1 MKDPRFAKS
10 VVLINGM
17 VPLGMLAWD
26 AYRRQLGPDPSNDA
40 IHITGVMAIIF
51 IALTL
56 AVTPVRKI
64 TGWNWLS
71 HFRRMLGLF
80 AFFYAFVHLL
90 LYFALQR
97 SFDVTRVIEDTEKRP
112 FIFFGM
118 AALVLMIPLAIT
130 STNGMIKGAGCEE
143 MEAAASVGLCCRDRR
158 SDSLLDE
165 RKSRRFRPENLRR
178 RCGGAAGE
186 QNRALAIGPNAKAS
200 GSGRNVR
207 IQLHFHWRR

>member
-1 MKDPRFAKS
+1 MKDPRFAKF
-10 VVLINGM
+10 VVLVNGA

-26 AYRRQLGPDPSNDA
+26 AYSQQLGPNPTNDA

-51 IALTL
+51 ISLTL

-80 AFFYAFVHLL
+80 AFFYACVHLS
-90 LYFALQR
+90 LYFAFQR
-97 SFDVTRVIEDTEKRP
+97 SFSVTGVIENTEKRP

-130 STNGMIKGAGCEE
+130 STNGMIKALGARKWKRLHQLVYFVAI
-143 MEAAASVGLCCRDRR
+143 AAAIHFWMNGKVV
-158 SDSLLDE
+158 
-165 RKSRRFRPENLRR
+165 
-178 RCGGAAGE
+178 
-186 QNRALAIGPNAKAS
+186 
-200 GSGRNVR
+200 GSGPKIFAGIVAVLLASR
-207 IQLHFHWRR
+207 IVLWQSAQMRKPRAVAET

>member
-1 MKDPRFAKS
+1 MKDPRFAKF
-10 VVLINGM
+10 VLLINGV

-26 AYRRQLGPDPSNDA
+26 AYNGQIGANPVNDA
-40 IHITGVMAIIF
+40 IHITGVMTLVF
-51 IALTL
+51 LSLTL

-80 AFFYAFVHLL
+80 AFFYAMIHFS

-97 SFDVTRVIEDTEKRP
+97 SFSVTGVFEDTAKRP

-130 STNGMIKGAGCEE
+130 STNGMIKWMGARKWKRLHQLIYLVAI
-143 MEAAASVGLCCRDRR
+143 AAAIHYWLNGKVVGLGQEVFAGIIAV
-158 SDSLLDE
+158 LLASRIVLWQAAE
-165 RKSRRFRPENLRR
+165 MRKP
-178 RCGGAAGE
+178 
-186 QNRALAIGPNAKAS
+186 RAIAET
-200 GSGRNVR
+200 
-207 IQLHFHWRR
+207 

>member
-10 VVLINGM
+10 MVLVNGA

-26 AYRRQLGPDPSNDA
+26 AYWGQLGPDPSNDA

-51 IALTL
+51 ISLTL

-80 AFFYAFVHLL
+80 AFFYALVHLS

-97 SFDVTRVIEDTEKRP
+97 SFSVTRVIEDTEKRP

-130 STNGMIKGAGCEE
+130 STNGMVKAMGAKKWKRLHQLVYFVAI
-143 MEAAASVGLCCRDRR
+143 AAAIHFWMNGKVV
-158 SDSLLDE
+158 
-165 RKSRRFRPENLRR
+165 
-178 RCGGAAGE
+178 
-186 QNRALAIGPNAKAS
+186 
-200 GSGRNVR
+200 GSGQKIFAGVVAVLLGSR
-207 IQLHFHWRR
+207 IVLWQSAQMRKPRAIIET

>member
-1 MKDPRFAKS
+1 MKDPRFAKF
-10 VVLINGM
+10 VLLINGV

-26 AYRRQLGPDPSNDA
+26 AYNGQIGANPVNDA
-40 IHITGVMAIIF
+40 IHITGVMTLVF
-51 IALTL
+51 LSLTL

-80 AFFYAFVHLL
+80 AFFYACVHFS

-97 SFDVTRVIEDTEKRP
+97 SFSVTGVFEDTAKRP

-130 STNGMIKGAGCEE
+130 STNGMIKWMGARKWKRLHQLIYLVAI
-143 MEAAASVGLCCRDRR
+143 AAAIHYWLNGKVVGLGQEVFAGIIAV
-158 SDSLLDE
+158 LLASRIVLWQAAE
-165 RKSRRFRPENLRR
+165 MRKP
-178 RCGGAAGE
+178 
-186 QNRALAIGPNAKAS
+186 RAIAET
-200 GSGRNVR
+200 
-207 IQLHFHWRR
+207 